1 MEWVAGDPCSPE
13 QGHEEARGGRETA
26 MNLPALCIR
35 RPVMTTLLT
44 AALCVFGVMAYRLL
58 PVSDLPNIDFP
69 TIVVSANL
77 PGATPETMAS
87 AVATPLEQQFSTIA
101 GIDSMTS
108 TSSLGGTSITIQFN
122 LTRDIDAAAQDVQ
135 AAIAAVQRRLP
146 SDMPA
151 PPSLRKTN
159 PADSPIIWL
168 ALSSPTLP
176 LSVVDEY
183 AQTYLAQRISTID
196 GVAQVAIYG
205 AQKYALRVQLDPS
218 ALASRGITLDEV
230 RAALA
235 SHNVNLPTGVL
246 DGNQQSMTVVATGQL
261 ANSAEFSQIVVA
273 YRNHAP
279 VRLGELAQVID
290 SVQENRIASWYYDQ
304 QGGYRSIALGV
315 QRQPGTNTV
324 EIVQKVR
331 ALLPAF
337 RQQLPASVKLEV
349 MFDRS
354 VTIHE
359 SVEDVKFTLLLSIA
373 LVVLVIFLF
382 LRTLTA
388 TIIPSIAIPMALLG
402 TFIAMYFFG
411 YTVDNLSLLALTLS
425 VGFVVDDAI
434 VMLENIVRYIE
445 RGMPVR
451 EAAFK
456 GAGEIG
462 FTIMSMTLSLVA
474 VFLPVLFMSGLVG
487 RLLHEFAVTITAS
500 ILVSGLVSLTLTPM
514 LCSRFLKPHRSG
526 QNHGRDAR
534 ATPEHGGFYHAM
546 ESVFNAMVR
555 LYERTLRFT
564 MRHRVATVLVA
575 FAMIALTVIV
585 GRALP
590 TGFIPTDDNG
600 QIFAPT
606 EAAQDVSFAE
616 MVRHQQAAAAII
628 ARHPAVESFMSSIGA
643 GGSLTATS
651 NQGRFFMKLKPRDQ
665 RPHANDVVQDLRRQ
679 LAAVPGFRVYPQVLP
694 PIRLGGTLS
703 RAMYQFTLFGSDLK
717 ELYAAAQGMESK
729 LRGLDGLQ
737 DVNSDLQISNPQLR
751 VEIDRDRASTLGI
764 TPQQIEETLYS
775 AYGSRQVSTIYTPTN
790 QYFVIMEM
798 APEFQR
804 NPEALSLLY
813 LRSKSG
819 KPVPLDTVAQ
829 LKREVGPLTV
839 NHLGQVPA
847 VTISFNLRPGYSLGE
862 ATEAVTELARNTLP
876 ATISYGFQGSA
887 QAFASSMKGLG
898 VLLIMAVLV
907 IYIVLGILYEDFI
920 HPITILSGLPAASF
934 GALAT
939 LWLFNE
945 ELNVMGYVGII
956 LLIGIVKKNA
966 IMMIDFAL
974 AARGQGESSPEK
986 AIVQACLVRFRPIM
1000 MTTFAALAAALPIAL
1015 GLGAGADSR
1024 RPLGLA
1030 VVGGLV
1036 VSQLLTLYI
1045 TPVIYVYMDKFT
1057 AKTRKRMALG
1067 EQAAGAEPEPLL
1079 VK

>member
-1 MEWVAGDPCSPE
+1 
-13 QGHEEARGGRETA
+13 

-44 AALCVFGVMAYRLL
+44 GALCVFGVMSYRLL

-108 TSSLGGTSITIQFN
+108 SSSLGSTSITLQFA
-122 LTRDIDAAAQDVQ
+122 LTRSLDAAAQDVQ

-146 SDMPA
+146 TDMPA

-159 PADSPIIWL
+159 PSEQPVLWL

-183 AQTYLAQRISTID
+183 AQTYLAQRISTVE
-196 GVAQVAIYG
+196 GVAQVMIFG
-205 AQKYALRVQLDPS
+205 AQKYALRVQLDPR

-230 RAALA
+230 RTALA
-235 SHNVNLPTGVL
+235 AHNVNLPTGVL

-261 ANSAEFSQIVVA
+261 ANSAEFSRIVVA
-273 YRNHAP
+273 YRNGAP
-279 VRLGELAQVID
+279 VHLAELARVLD
-290 SVQENRIASWYYDQ
+290 SVQENRVASWYYDRS
-304 QGGYRSIALGV
+304 GGSRSIGLGV

-324 EIVQKVR
+324 EIVRRIR

-337 RQQLPASVKLEV
+337 RQQLPASVRLEV

-354 VTIHE
+354 VAIHE
-359 SVEDVKFTLLLSIA
+359 SVEDVKFTLLLSVA

-382 LRTLTA
+382 LRSLAA
-388 TIIPSIAIPMALLG
+388 TVIPSIAIPMALLG
-402 TFIAMYFFG
+402 TFVAMYFAGF
-411 YTVDNLSLLALTLS
+411 TIDILSLLALTLS

-445 RGMPVR
+445 EGLSVR

-462 FTIMSMTLSLVA
+462 FTILSMTLSLVA
-474 VFLPVLFMSGLVG
+474 VFIPVLFMGGIVG

-514 LCSRFLKPHRSG
+514 LCSRFLKPHRTRRAAVEAG
-526 QNHGRDAR
+526 APARGDAGVATPAAPEHHGRFYR
-534 ATPEHGGFYHAM
+534 AL
-546 ESVFNAMVR
+546 ESAFNGMVR
-555 LYERTLRFT
+555 LYARTLNIA
-564 MRHRVATVLVA
+564 MRGRRITVAVAALMIVLTY
-575 FAMIALTVIV
+575 LV

-590 TGFIPTDDNG
+590 TGFIPIDDTG
-600 QIFAPT
+600 SIFAPS
-606 EAAQDVSFAE
+606 EGAQDVSFTE
-616 MVRHQQAAAAII
+616 MVRHQEAGAAII
-628 ARHPAVESFMSSIGA
+628 ARHPAVEAVSSSIGA
-643 GGSLTATS
+643 SGSLTGTS
-651 NQGRFFMKLKPRDQ
+651 NQGRYFIKLKPRRE
-665 RPHANDVVQDLRRQ
+665 RPHAAIVVQDLRRQ
-679 LAAVPGFRVYPQVLP
+679 LAAVPGFRVYPQMLP
-694 PIRLGGTLS
+694 PIRLGGTLTRS
-703 RAMYQFTLFGSDLK
+703 LYQFTLFGSDLR
-717 ELYAAAQGMESK
+717 ELYAAAQAMELK
-729 LRGLDGLQ
+729 MRALDGLQ

-751 VEIDRDRASTLGI
+751 VEIKRERAAALGI
-764 TPQQIEETLYS
+764 TPQQIEDTLYS

-798 APEFQR
+798 APEFQQT
-804 NPEALSLLY
+804 PEALSLLY
-813 LRSKSG
+813 LRSRSG
-819 KPVPLDTVAQ
+819 KTVPLDAVAE

-862 ATEAVTELARNTLP
+862 ATKVVTDLARRELP

-887 QAFASSMKGLG
+887 QAFASSMQGLG

-939 LWLFNE
+939 LWLFKE

-974 AARGQGESSPEK
+974 AARAQGETSPEK

-1000 MTTFAALAAALPIAL
+1000 MTTFAALAAAVPIAL

-1045 TPVIYVYMDKFT
+1045 TPVIYVYLDKFT
-1057 AKTRKRMALG
+1057 AKTRKRLAQS
-1067 EQAAGAEPEPLL
+1067 EAATGVAPVPAR
-1079 VK
+1079 